1 MTFYQEIA
9 KLKNVLRKGWVV
21 RDIKGENGRVESDA
35 EHTFSMVLLSLEM
48 INKFKLK
55 LDQEK
60 VMKMVLYHELCE
72 IDYGDHT
79 PMDKITKEEK
89 YLGELKC
96 IQRLSRQYNMPEILT
111 LWQEFEEGK
120 TPEAQFVKEM
130 DKLDAIMQSKIYADS
145 ENRQDVFE
153 VFKNYSLDI
162 FNKYI
167 DNENSVPDNDRDL

>member
-79 PMDKITKEEK
+79 PMEKITKEEK
-89 YLGELKC
+89 YLGE
-96 IQRLSRQYNMPEILT
+96 
-111 LWQEFEEGK
+111 
-120 TPEAQFVKEM
+120 
-130 DKLDAIMQSKIYADS
+130 
-145 ENRQDVFE
+145 
-153 VFKNYSLDI
+153 
-162 FNKYI
+162 
-167 DNENSVPDNDRDL
+167 